1 MKIEIAGE
9 GSKKKTL
16 HIPLFKSMAGIV
28 AWAMNK
34 NRQNFL
40 DHINSNDVKEHL
52 TEDEIEDDD
61 ELEDEDDIEDEDEA
75 EDMEEED
82 RKSMQW
88 QIDNLPSKK
97 ELKEF
102 FSKSIEI
109 LKEHKG
115 LVLVEVA
122 DHEGDY
128 VKITL

>member
-1 MKIEIAGE
+1 MKIEIAEAG
-9 GSKKKTL
+9 GKKRTL
-16 HIPLFKSMAGIV
+16 HIPLFKPMAGIV

-40 DHINSNDVKEHL
+40 GYVNEESD
-52 TEDEIEDDD
+52 
-61 ELEDEDDIEDEDEA
+61 
-75 EDMEEED
+75 EEENKIGID
-82 RKSMQW
+82 TSQE
-88 QIDNLPSKK
+88 QLDNLPSKK

-122 DHEGDY
+122 DHDGDY
-128 VKITL
+128 IKITL

>member
-1 MKIEIAGE
+1 MKIEIAEE
-9 GSKKKTL
+9 GGKKKTL
-16 HIPLFKSMAGIV
+16 YIPLFKPMAGIV

-34 NRQNFL
+34 NRKNFL
-40 DHINSNDVKEHL
+40 DHINSIDSKKHL

-61 ELEDEDDIEDEDEA
+61 EIEDEDEI
-75 EDMEEED
+75 EDMKEED
-82 RKSMQW
+82 INSMQEHV
-88 QIDNLPSKK
+88 DNLPSKK

-122 DHEGDY
+122 DSDGDY

>member
-9 GSKKKTL
+9 GGKKKTL
-16 HIPLFKSMAGIV
+16 YIPLFKPMAGIV

-40 DHINSNDVKEHL
+40 GYVN
-52 TEDEIEDDD
+52 
-61 ELEDEDDIEDEDEA
+61 
-75 EDMEEED
+75 EEEIKIGID
-82 RKSMQW
+82 TSQE
-88 QIDNLPSKK
+88 QLDNLPSKK

-115 LVLVEVA
+115 LVLVEVE
-122 DHEGDY
+122 DHDGDY
-128 VKITL
+128 IKITL

>member
-16 HIPLFKSMAGIV
+16 YIPLFKSMAGIV

-40 DHINSNDVKEHL
+40 DHINSNDLKEHL
-52 TEDEIEDDD
+52 TEDEV
-61 ELEDEDDIEDEDEA
+61 
-75 EDMEEED
+75 EDMVEEGINT
-82 RKSMQW
+82 MQEH
-88 QIDNLPSKK
+88 IDNLPSKK

-122 DHEGDY
+122 DHEGDHI
-128 VKITL
+128 KITL

>member
-1 MKIEIAGE
+1 MKIEVAPESG
-9 GSKKKTL
+9 KKRTI
-16 HIPLFKSMAGIV
+16 HVPLTKSLSGIV

-40 DHINSNDVKEHL
+40 GYVN
-52 TEDEIEDDD
+52 
-61 ELEDEDDIEDEDEA
+61 
-75 EDMEEED
+75 EEEIKIGID
-82 RKSMQW
+82 TSQE
-88 QIDNLPSKK
+88 QLDNLPSKK

-122 DHEGDY
+122 DHDGDY
-128 VKITL
+128 IKIIL

>member
-9 GSKKKTL
+9 GGKKKTL
-16 HIPLFKSMAGIV
+16 YIPLFKPMAGIV

-34 NRQNFL
+34 NRKNFL
-40 DHINSNDVKEHL
+40 DHINSIDSKEHL
-52 TEDEIEDDD
+52 TEDEIEDD
-61 ELEDEDDIEDEDEA
+61 EIEDDEIEDMD
-75 EDMEEED
+75 EED
-82 RKSMQW
+82 INSMQEHV
-88 QIDNLPSKK
+88 DNLPSKK

-122 DHEGDY
+122 DSGGDH

>member
-9 GSKKKTL
+9 GGKKKTL
-16 HIPLFKSMAGIV
+16 YIPLFKPMAGIV

-34 NRQNFL
+34 NRKNFL
-40 DHINSNDVKEHL
+40 DHINSIDSKKHL
-52 TEDEIEDDD
+52 TEDEIE
-61 ELEDEDDIEDEDEA
+61 IED
-75 EDMEEED
+75 MKEED
-82 RKSMQW
+82 INSMQEHV
-88 QIDNLPSKK
+88 DNLPSKK

-122 DHEGDY
+122 DSDGDY

>member
-1 MKIEIAGE
+1 MKIEIAEAG
-9 GSKKKTL
+9 GKKKTL
-16 HIPLFKSMAGIV
+16 YIPLFKPMAGIV

-34 NRQNFL
+34 NRKNFL
-40 DHINSNDVKEHL
+40 DHINSNDFKEHL
-52 TEDEIEDDD
+52 TEDEV
-61 ELEDEDDIEDEDEA
+61 
-75 EDMEEED
+75 EDMVEEGINA
-82 RKSMQW
+82 MQEH
-88 QIDNLPSKK
+88 IDNLPSKK

>member
-1 MKIEIAGE
+1 MKIEIAEE
-9 GSKKKTL
+9 GGKKKTL
-16 HIPLFKSMAGIV
+16 YIPLFKPMAGIV

-34 NRQNFL
+34 NRKNFL
-40 DHINSNDVKEHL
+40 DHINSIDSKKHL
-52 TEDEIEDDD
+52 TEDEIE
-61 ELEDEDDIEDEDEA
+61 IED
-75 EDMEEED
+75 MKEED
-82 RKSMQW
+82 INSMQEHV
-88 QIDNLPSKK
+88 DNLPSKK

-122 DHEGDY
+122 DSDGDY

>member
-1 MKIEIAGE
+1 MKIEIAEE
-9 GSKKKTL
+9 GGKKKTL
-16 HIPLFKSMAGIV
+16 YIPLFKPMAGIV

-40 DHINSNDVKEHL
+40 DHINSADIKEHL
-52 TEDEIEDDD
+52 TEDEVEDVV
-61 ELEDEDDIEDEDEA
+61 
-75 EDMEEED
+75 EEGINA
-82 RKSMQW
+82 MQEH
-88 QIDNLPSKK
+88 IDNLPSKK

-122 DHEGDY
+122 DHEGDHI
-128 VKITL
+128 KITL

>member
-9 GSKKKTL
+9 GGKKKTL
-16 HIPLFKSMAGIV
+16 YIPLFKPMAGIV

-34 NRQNFL
+34 NRKNFL
-40 DHINSNDVKEHL
+40 DHINSIDSKEHL
-52 TEDEIEDDD
+52 TEDEIEDD
-61 ELEDEDDIEDEDEA
+61 EIEDDEIEDMD
-75 EDMEEED
+75 EED
-82 RKSMQW
+82 INSMQEHV
-88 QIDNLPSKK
+88 DNLPSKK

-122 DHEGDY
+122 DSDGDY

>member
-9 GSKKKTL
+9 GGKKKTL
-16 HIPLFKSMAGIV
+16 YIPLFKPMAGIV

-40 DHINSNDVKEHL
+40 DHINSTDIKEHL
-52 TEDEIEDDD
+52 TEDED
-61 ELEDEDDIEDEDEA
+61 EI
-75 EDMEEED
+75 EDMEEEGINA
-82 RKSMQW
+82 MQEHV
-88 QIDNLPSKK
+88 DNLPSKK

-122 DHEGDY
+122 DSGGDH

>member
-1 MKIEIAGE
+1 MKIEIAEE
-9 GSKKKTL
+9 GGKKKTL
-16 HIPLFKSMAGIV
+16 YIPLFKPMAGIV

-34 NRQNFL
+34 NRKNFL
-40 DHINSNDVKEHL
+40 DHINSIDSKKYL
-52 TEDEIEDDD
+52 TEDEIED
-61 ELEDEDDIEDEDEA
+61 EDES
-75 EDMEEED
+75 EDMKEED
-82 RKSMQW
+82 INSMQEHV
-88 QIDNLPSKK
+88 DNLPSKK

-122 DHEGDY
+122 DSDGDY

>member
-1 MKIEIAGE
+1 MKIEVAPESGKKRTIHVPLTKSLAG
-9 GSKKKTL
+9 L
-16 HIPLFKSMAGIV
+16 V

-40 DHINSNDVKEHL
+40 GYVN
-52 TEDEIEDDD
+52 
-61 ELEDEDDIEDEDEA
+61 
-75 EDMEEED
+75 EEEIKIGID
-82 RKSMQW
+82 TSQEKL
-88 QIDNLPSKK
+88 DNLPSKK

-122 DHEGDY
+122 DHEGDHI
-128 VKITL
+128 KITL

>member
-9 GSKKKTL
+9 GGKKKTL
-16 HIPLFKSMAGIV
+16 YIPLFKPMAGIV

-34 NRQNFL
+34 NRKNFL
-40 DHINSNDVKEHL
+40 GYVN
-52 TEDEIEDDD
+52 
-61 ELEDEDDIEDEDEA
+61 
-75 EDMEEED
+75 EEEIKIGID
-82 RKSMQW
+82 TSKEQL
-88 QIDNLPSKK
+88 DNLPSKK

-122 DHEGDY
+122 DHDGDY
-128 VKITL
+128 IKITL

>member
-1 MKIEIAGE
+1 MGGILKIEVAPESG
-9 GSKKKTL
+9 KKKTI
-16 HIPLFKSMAGIV
+16 HVPLTKSLAGIV

-40 DHINSNDVKEHL
+40 GYVN
-52 TEDEIEDDD
+52 
-61 ELEDEDDIEDEDEA
+61 
-75 EDMEEED
+75 EEEIKIGID
-82 RKSMQW
+82 TSQE
-88 QIDNLPSKK
+88 QLDNLPSKK

-122 DHEGDY
+122 DHDGDY
-128 VKITL
+128 IKIIL

>member
-1 MKIEIAGE
+1 MKIEIAPESG
-9 GSKKKTL
+9 KKRTI
-16 HIPLFKSMAGIV
+16 HVPLTKSLSGIV

-52 TEDEIEDDD
+52 TEDEV
-61 ELEDEDDIEDEDEA
+61 
-75 EDMEEED
+75 EDMVEEGINA
-82 RKSMQW
+82 MQEH
-88 QIDNLPSKK
+88 IDNLPSKK

-122 DHEGDY
+122 DHEGDHI
-128 VKITL
+128 KITL